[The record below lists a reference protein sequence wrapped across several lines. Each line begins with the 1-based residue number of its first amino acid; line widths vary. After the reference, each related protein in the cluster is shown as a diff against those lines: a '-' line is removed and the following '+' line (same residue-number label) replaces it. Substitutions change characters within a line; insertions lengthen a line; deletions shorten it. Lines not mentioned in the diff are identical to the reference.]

1 MAVRYGANGQPLPE
15 RKVETVEEVVKES
28 SQPLQEILEVNP
40 NVLVM
45 DEPEE
50 APVIEEDDTE
60 EE

>member
-1 MAVRYGANGQPLPE
+1 MSVRYGANGQPLPE